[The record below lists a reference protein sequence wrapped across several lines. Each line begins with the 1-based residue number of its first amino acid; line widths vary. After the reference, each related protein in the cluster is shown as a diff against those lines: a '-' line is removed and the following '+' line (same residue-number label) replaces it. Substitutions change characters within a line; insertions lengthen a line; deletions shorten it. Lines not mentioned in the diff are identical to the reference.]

1 MQISENTLFF
11 QKKRSESGEW
21 SSSNHLIR
29 SAVSK
34 SVARFS
40 GEVEERPP
48 PMIPPRASFDF
59 TSLLVIIAQWPH
71 PFPFRT
77 RK

>member
-1 MQISENTLFF
+1 LEKFAALDPVRL
-11 QKKRSESGEW
+11 KE
-21 SSSNHLIR
+21 
-29 SAVSK
+29 K
-34 SVARFS
+34 SVTRFS

-48 PMIPPRASFDF
+48 LNIPPRASLGF